1 VQREFNVK
9 VHEVQNGSDKQ
20 MGEICMMIEELA
32 KVVRSFESQIS
43 NVKALNE
50 NILSTKLD
58 AGYVHDFEKLVQAQI
73 TLAMQK
79 HEEKTQQVIAEL
91 TQIKR
96 RHTRLLSLYTT
107 GLESQMQG
115 ECRLTL
121 DELDNQGST
130 KRTNNGLHYQYP
142 HLTSSIGPY

>member
-1 VQREFNVK
+1 
-9 VHEVQNGSDKQ
+9 

-58 AGYVHDFEKLVQAQI
+58 AAYVHDFEKLVQAQI
-73 TLAMQK
+73 TLAVQK

-91 TQIKR
+91 
-96 RHTRLLSLYTT
+96 S
-107 GLESQMQG
+107 
-115 ECRLTL
+115 
-121 DELDNQGST
+121 
-130 KRTNNGLHYQYP
+130 
-142 HLTSSIGPY
+142 

>member
-73 TLAMQK
+73 TLAVQK
-79 HEEKTQQVIAEL
+79 HE
-91 TQIKR
+91 
-96 RHTRLLSLYTT
+96 
-107 GLESQMQG
+107 
-115 ECRLTL
+115 
-121 DELDNQGST
+121 
-130 KRTNNGLHYQYP
+130 
-142 HLTSSIGPY
+142 

>member
-1 VQREFNVK
+1 VK
-9 VHEVQNGSDKQ
+9 VNEVQNGSDKQ

-73 TLAMQK
+73 TLAVQK
-79 HEEKTQQVIAEL
+79 HEEKTQ
-91 TQIKR
+91 
-96 RHTRLLSLYTT
+96 
-107 GLESQMQG
+107 
-115 ECRLTL
+115 
-121 DELDNQGST
+121 
-130 KRTNNGLHYQYP
+130 
-142 HLTSSIGPY
+142 

>member
-9 VHEVQNGSDKQ
+9 VNEVQNGSDKQ

-58 AGYVHDFEKLVQAQI
+58 TSYVHDFEKLVQAQI
-73 TLAMQK
+73 TLAVQK

-91 TQIKR
+91 
-96 RHTRLLSLYTT
+96 S
-107 GLESQMQG
+107 
-115 ECRLTL
+115 
-121 DELDNQGST
+121 
-130 KRTNNGLHYQYP
+130 
-142 HLTSSIGPY
+142 